1 MQVEIQ
7 LDNDYWL
14 EHLENKGTWM
24 ISKRVP
30 VSTEKSKRG
39 FARKKP
45 LIFQTLEY
53 ALETYFEKLRKSEG
67 VITSFK
73 ELMEFYKENR
83 RMINKIVEDIKNGE

>member
-1 MQVEIQ
+1 MQVEIK
-7 LDNDYWL
+7 LDDEYWL
-14 EHLENKGTWM
+14 EHFESKGTWVV
-24 ISKRVP
+24 SRRTP
-30 VSTEKSKRG
+30 VSTEKSKCG

-53 ALETYFEKLRKSEG
+53 ALQTYFERLRKSETT
-67 VITSFK
+67 ITSFK